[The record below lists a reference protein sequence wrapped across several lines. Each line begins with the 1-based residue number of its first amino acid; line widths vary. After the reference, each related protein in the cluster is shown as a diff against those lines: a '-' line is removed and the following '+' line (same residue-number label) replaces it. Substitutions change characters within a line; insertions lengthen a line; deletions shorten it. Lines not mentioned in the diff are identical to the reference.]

1 MKLAQKEFNNVVR
14 FPIQKKKTTTLEYII
29 QLSLNLICLYLA
41 NNITIDIW
49 RSLTGH

>member
-1 MKLAQKEFNNVVR
+1 MKLAQKELNNVIK
-14 FPIQKKKTTTLEYII
+14 FPIQKKKTRTLEYIV
-29 QLSLNLICLYLA
+29 QLSLNLSCLYLA

>member
-1 MKLAQKEFNNVVR
+1 MKLAQKEFNNVIE
-14 FPIQKKKTTTLEYII
+14 FPIQKKKNAILGYMV